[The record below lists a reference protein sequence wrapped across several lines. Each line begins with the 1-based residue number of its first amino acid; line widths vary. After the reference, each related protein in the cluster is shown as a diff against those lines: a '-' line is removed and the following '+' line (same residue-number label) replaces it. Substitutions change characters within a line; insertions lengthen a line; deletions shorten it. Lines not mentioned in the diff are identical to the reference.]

1 MKGVVVL
8 KVTLVSVVAS
18 TVLSANEGSL
28 VKLDNITVSANKMEE
43 NIQDVPQSITV
54 IDEVMIEE
62 KGIKSIVDVIKEVPN
77 MYVSP
82 SHGGVVNFRGL
93 NTSMFTNNN
102 PVVIYIDGIPTTD
115 RNSFDISMENVE
127 RIEILRGPQG
137 TLYGKDAIGAVI
149 NVVTKKPTN
158 TPSGSVGME
167 YGSNNTMRETVN
179 VSAPL
184 IDNKLFFNINAA
196 VDSTDGWV
204 TNTYNGDDAAA
215 KEKNKRFSTSLLYT
229 INDRLSAQLVLKKEE
244 TKNYWGNDASLTN
257 VKSLSEFSRSMAE
270 NARFDVPTLEKSTID
285 SQSLSLKYEADRYK
299 VEAIATHKK
308 NDFQSVF
315 DADFTSG
322 TMYDGTYMQRDT
334 TTDTYTSEVRVSSN
348 TDNGIR
354 WVGGIYADTEEKT
367 YDPYSVNY
375 YIGGVPY
382 AYGNAVSTTNSDT
395 QAVFAQTMIPFSD
408 TLELTLGGR
417 YQTIKKKIDMTV
429 SNYMLGY
436 GTSSF
441 DFDTSKRWNTFIPKA
456 ALSYKLNDYL
466 TSFVSLSKGY
476 MPGGFNNYASSANA
490 EDNTFEPQQST
501 NYEAGIKGVIDNA
514 TFTASIFRMD
524 IKDIHVYRQS
534 AGFYYTDNA
543 DKAHSQGIE
552 FDFRYFPIDSIE
564 LSGAVGYIDTQ
575 YDSFNAG
582 DYNFSGEKIENTP
595 SYTANLGIA
604 YYHPRGFYA
613 RSDLKM
619 QGSLY
624 FYDDLQKKF
633 LKNDGYA
640 IVDMKV
646 GYKFSNWDVYGFVK
660 NLTDEA
666 YLTYYQSSALVS
678 LASYGDRR
686 TVGMGV
692 KYTF

>member
-1 MKGVVVL
+1 
-8 KVTLVSVVAS
+8 
-18 TVLSANEGSL
+18 
-28 VKLDNITVSANKMEE
+28 
-43 NIQDVPQSITV
+43 
-54 IDEVMIEE
+54 
-62 KGIKSIVDVIKEVPN
+62 
-77 MYVSP
+77 
-82 SHGGVVNFRGL
+82 
-93 NTSMFTNNN
+93 
-102 PVVIYIDGIPTTD
+102 
-115 RNSFDISMENVE
+115 
-127 RIEILRGPQG
+127 
-137 TLYGKDAIGAVI
+137 
-149 NVVTKKPTN
+149 
-158 TPSGSVGME
+158 
-167 YGSNNTMRETVN
+167 MRET
-179 VSAPL
+179 
-184 IDNKLFFNINAA
+184 FNINAPL
-196 VDSTDGWV
+196 VNDKLFLNLNGVINSDDGWV
-204 TNTYNGDDAAA
+204 HNTYNGDDDAS
-215 KEKNKRFSTSLLYT
+215 KEREKRLGISLVYQV
-229 INDRLSAQLVLKKEE
+229 NDRLSAQLVLKREE

-257 VKSLSEFSRSMAE
+257 AESLSEFSRSMAE
-270 NARFDVPTLEKSTID
+270 NAHFDVPTLEKSTID
-285 SQSLSLKYEADRYK
+285 SQSLSLKYGADQYTI
-299 VEAIATHKK
+299 EAITTHKK
-308 NDFQSVF
+308 NDFESVF

-334 TTDTYTSEVRVSSN
+334 STDTYTGEIRLSSRN
-348 TDNGIR
+348 EQGIR
-354 WVGGIYADTEEKT
+354 WVSGIYADTEEKT

-395 QAVFAQTMIPFSD
+395 QAVFAQTMIPLSE

-441 DFDTSKRWNTFIPKA
+441 DFDTSKRWNTFLPKA

-466 TSFVSLSKGY
+466 TSFVSISKGY
-476 MPGGFNNYASSANA
+476 MPGGFNNYASSTNVD
-490 EDNTFEPQQST
+490 DNTFEPQESI
-501 NYEAGIKGVIDNA
+501 NYEAGIKGVIDHA
-514 TFTASIFRMD
+514 TFSASIFRMD

-534 AGFYYTDNA
+534 SGFYYTDNA

-552 FDFRYFPIDSIE
+552 FDFRYLPIESIE
-564 LSGAVGYIDTQ
+564 LSGALGYIDTK

-582 DYNFSGEKIENTP
+582 DYDFSGEKIENTP

-613 RSDLKM
+613 RGDLKM

-686 TVGMGV
+686 TIGMGV